1 MRNRPPKPIVT
12 VTISGAEQS
21 GKTILF
27 KILKIWLE
35 RTADYQIVH
44 DASDFSDLEVLIAED
59 RFHKLRIEVTGKE
72 VLNG

>member
-59 RFHKLRIEVTGKE
+59 RFHQLRIEVTGKE
-72 VLNG
+72 VLNA